1 MLTFTSVKKTSKV
14 SRKGGYFMEDF
25 LKVVVVVGLGLW
37 AVSAISRQPWCGQ
50 NCRVI
55 LQDARGT
62 LIQDLVTGAL
72 AWV

>member
-1 MLTFTSVKKTSKV
+1 
-14 SRKGGYFMEDF
+14 MEDF
-25 LKVVVVVGLGLW
+25 LKLALVVGFGVW

-62 LIQDLVTGAL
+62 LIQDLVTGAT